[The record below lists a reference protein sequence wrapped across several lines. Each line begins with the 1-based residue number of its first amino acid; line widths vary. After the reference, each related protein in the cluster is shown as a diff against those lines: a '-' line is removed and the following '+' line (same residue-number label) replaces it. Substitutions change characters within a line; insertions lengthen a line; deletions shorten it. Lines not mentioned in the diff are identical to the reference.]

1 MRKALCLGLLMATA
15 ACGQGGGGRD
25 ASYSVDGSDGNMT
38 TFDASEDAAA
48 PASTDASS
56 RSSPRPPGIGPT
68 AAPGVAFN
76 YRYAFRLPGEN
87 IGRIQEEHAQACE
100 KMGVD
105 LCRITAMT
113 YTDNGDRDI
122 EARLAFKLDPA
133 RARLFGRDGIA
144 AVTKAEGEL
153 LHAAI
158 TGTDVGSDIATA
170 NRGQAQQS
178 DEIKRIE
185 QQLARPGLSSGERVE
200 LQQQLQALRDSV
212 RAGQAEQTQRRQL
225 LATTPVVFDYRAGKT
240 GSRLERAIADAAD
253 NFASAGI
260 TALIVLVTLL
270 PWLVLLLLLW
280 LAWRWLNRRFGLTGR
295 YPERR
300 EPAEAIP
307 PEA

>member
-1 MRKALCLGLLMATA
+1 MRKALCLGLLLATA
-15 ACGQGGGGRD
+15 ACGQGQNDAGYSGR
-25 ASYSVDGSDGNMT
+25 GSDGNMT
-38 TFDASEDAAA
+38 TMDAASESAVD
-48 PASTDASS
+48 SSSRASS
-56 RSSPRPPGIGPT
+56 GPPGIAPT

-87 IGRIQEEHAQACE
+87 ISRVQEEHAQACE
-100 KMGVD
+100 KMGVE

-113 YTDNGDRDI
+113 YTDQGDGDV
-122 EARLAFKLDPA
+122 EAQLAFKLDPA
-133 RARLFGRDGIA
+133 RARTFGRDGIA

-158 TGTDVGSDIATA
+158 TGTDVGSEIASA

-178 DEIKRIE
+178 DEVGRIE

-200 LQQQLQALRDSV
+200 LQQQLQALRDSM

-225 LATTPVVFDYRAGKT
+225 LASTPVVFEYQAGKT
-240 GSRLERAIADAAD
+240 GSRLERAVADAAD
-253 NFASAGI
+253 NFAGAAI
-260 TALIVLVTLL
+260 TAAIVLVTLL

-280 LAWRWLNRRFGLTGR
+280 LLWRWLNRRFGITGR
-295 YPERR
+295 YPEPR
-300 EPAEAIP
+300 EPAEASP

>member
-15 ACGQGGGGRD
+15 ACGQGGNDESAPVMR
-25 ASYSVDGSDGNMT
+25 SDM
-38 TFDASEDAAA
+38 
-48 PASTDASS
+48 PASIE
-56 RSSPRPPGIGPT
+56 SSPPVAADATSGRAPGPPGVSPT

-87 IGRIQEEHAQACE
+87 ISRVQEEHAQACE
-100 KMGVD
+100 KMGVE

-113 YTDNGDRDI
+113 YTDKGDRDI
-122 EARLAFKLDPA
+122 EGQLAFKLDPA
-133 RARLFGRDGIA
+133 RARTFGRDGIA
-144 AVTKAEGEL
+144 AITKAEGEL

-158 TGTDVGSDIATA
+158 TGTDVGSDIASA

-178 DEIKRIE
+178 DEIRRIE

-200 LQQQLQALRDSV
+200 LQQQLQALRDSI
-212 RAGQAEQTQRRQL
+212 RAAQAEQTQRRQL
-225 LATTPVVFDYRAGKT
+225 LASTPVVFDYQAGKT
-240 GSRLERAIADAAD
+240 GSRLERAVADAAD
-253 NFASAGI
+253 NFTGAGI

-280 LAWRWLNRRFGLTGR
+280 LLWRWLNRRFGLTGR
-295 YPERR
+295 YPEPR
-300 EPAEAIP
+300 EPAETIV